1 MNAKNTYKPSRLT
14 SVVESVDKLP
24 KPLRK
29 LASAFLIPLL
39 LVYFYWIK
47 FRLWLLD
54 EFHVTAIWLKV
65 LLIMVLSYA
74 AVVAMDHR

>member
-1 MNAKNTYKPSRLT
+1 MNAKKTCKPSRLT
-14 SVVESVDKLP
+14 YVVDNIDRLP

-29 LASAFLIPLL
+29 LASVLLIPIVLA
-39 LVYFYWIK
+39 YFCWIR

-54 EFHVTAIWLKV
+54 EFQVTTIWLKV

-74 AVVAMDHR
+74 AVVAIVHR